1 MFMKLGVHKE
11 TFDPNYI
18 IDEVG
23 NTLLI
28 QACQMGQEDAVA

>member
-1 MFMKLGVHKE
+1 MFLKIGVHKE
-11 TFDPNYI
+11 SFDANFI

-28 QACQMGQEDAVA
+28 QACQMGQ